1 MKQPSDKMKK
11 YLKKAWKLMNIKY
24 FFMYIFCIFLYLF
37 VSVFMYEHVYHLS
50 NNTNKHLI

>member
-24 FFMYIFCIFLYLF
+24 FFMYIFCIFF
-37 VSVFMYEHVYHLS
+37 VSFCFCFYV
-50 NNTNKHLI
+50 